1 MAMTEFLW
9 LFSQAPSGTSTR
21 GLGANAD
28 RYTRL
33 PRGTCTLRTRCRSLG
48 AIGTQSNSYW
58 TLDNVLLRVQGYF
71 YLSLSPGR

>member
-1 MAMTEFLW
+1 MRIVTHVYREELA
-9 LFSQAPSGTSTR
+9 
-21 GLGANAD
+21 
-28 RYTRL
+28 L
-33 PRGTCTLRTRCRSLG
+33 PCTRCRSLG